1 MKKRGGYDRF
11 QDEQD
16 AMDKIMFEEEE
27 FGLSKANLLILV
39 IPKQNIYRSY

>member
-16 AMDKIMFEEEE
+16 AMDKLMFEEEE
-27 FGLSKANLLILV
+27 FGLSNTHSF
-39 IPKQNIYRSY
+39 IYLCCTNYL